1 MIIKYIACTLLFFVF
16 SCSNI
21 EFVLKDS
28 GLTNPLKNK
37 TLLLIDK
44 NSEQRFVR
52 SLYSYFGNNEK
63 YEYILKTVF
72 LEKKENRIVKN
83 NQVAEKIDYTLDVD
97 YTLFYKTSECKVFKK
112 TIISKFSFTP
122 KSAGYN
128 FGSDKSF
135 ERLYSSSIDK
145 NISNF
150 NIRFIGNKSF
160 LSKDIKKKISKLEC
174 IKKKSKKYLLIYIN
188 YSGREDISK
197 AASSYLIHNKEN
209 KKYIKFQEFLL
220 TKDFPDPDILIRT
233 GGYSR
238 LSDFLIYQMTFTELF
253 FYKKLWPDLT
263 KIDLIKIFKK
273 YYSLERKFGL

>member
-1 MIIKYIACTLLFFVF
+1 MIIKYITCTLLFFVF

-28 GLTNPLKNK
+28 SLTNPLKNK

-83 NQVAEKIDYTLDVD
+83 NQVAEKIEYTLEVNYDL
-97 YTLFYKTSECKVFKK
+97 YYKISECKVFNK

-135 ERLYSSSIDK
+135 DRLYSSSVNQNINNFIDALQ
-145 NISNF
+145 I
-150 NIRFIGNKSF
+150 NKSC
-160 LSKDIKKKISKLEC
+160 LK
-174 IKKKSKKYLLIYIN
+174 
-188 YSGREDISK
+188 
-197 AASSYLIHNKEN
+197 
-209 KKYIKFQEFLL
+209 
-220 TKDFPDPDILIRT
+220 
-233 GGYSR
+233 
-238 LSDFLIYQMTFTELF
+238 
-253 FYKKLWPDLT
+253 
-263 KIDLIKIFKK
+263 
-273 YYSLERKFGL
+273 